1 MREPQFGRVE
11 FDGRR
16 RSLPT
21 GVERVA
27 DDRVPEVCEVRADLM
42 GAAGVQGDRK
52 QGLVGSPLEDP
63 PVRDRRFAGI
73 DHGAPVVERGITT
86 EWCVESAG
94 IADHGTL
101 DERVVLPSDRPAR
114 EQPTDRVVNRG
125 SFGHGDEPVR
135 GAVESVG
142 RIRSPRGPRVTRPRT
157 CVPQQRVDQRV
168 PAVRADGVDVHAGRL
183 VADDEIVILVR
194 DGDRVVERHQRILDR
209 ADEAHDVTREYLV
222 GYPAAAAVDGDATL
236 RDERSD
242 LADRHGHEMGLRE
255 IDQPHRLRAVGHHE
269 TVDDGRLRSCAGET
283 PRSSTSATT
292 LSGSRPRAVRDR
304 AGEARHPRGIGR

>member
-1 MREPQFGRVE
+1 MWEPQFGCVE
-11 FDGRR
+11 LDGRGR
-16 RSLPT
+16 TLPT
-21 GVERVA
+21 GIERVA
-27 DDRVPEVCEVRADLM
+27 ADRVPEVCEVRADLM

-86 EWCVESAG
+86 EWCVDSAG
-94 IADHGTL
+94 IADHGAL

-125 SFGHGDEPVR
+125 SFGHGDEPAR

-157 CVPQQRVDQRV
+157 RVPQQRVDQRV

-183 VADDEIVILVR
+183 VAHDEIAILVR
-194 DGDRVVERHQRILDR
+194 DGDRLVQRHERILDGT
-209 ADEAHDVTREYLV
+209 DQAHDVAWEYFV
-222 GYPAAAAVDGDATL
+222 GHPASVPVDGHAAV

-242 LADRHGHEMGLRE
+242 LADRHGHEMGFRE

-283 PRSSTSATT
+283 PRSSTSAAT
-292 LSGSRPRAVRDR
+292 LSGSRPRAARDR